1 MKSLSLR
8 QFLIGNSQHYQRKSQ
23 QGGLEGVKKIVSGEA
38 YEPYVAKIAV
48 YKVKML
54 AGAAAK

>member
-1 MKSLSLR
+1 
-8 QFLIGNSQHYQRKSQ
+8 
-23 QGGLEGVKKIVSGEA
+23 LEDIKKIFIGEA
-38 YEPYVAKIAV
+38 CEFYSAKIAV